1 MDPFTLITGT
11 VGLLDVCIR
20 VVGYLNNIRASAGK
34 VEQEIEA
41 LSLEINTL
49 LAVYHSLRD
58 FWTTKRKAIPSSRA
72 SEDDKIRIDSLWDG
86 VIANLNKCE
95 VTVGQLEKLLK
106 EIIGKDGSAK
116 VSGKIDGIR
125 KQLRKQS
132 KDSDFPQIRQR
143 LSNFQG
149 SLQLLLTALNL

>member
-11 VGLLDVCIR
+11 VGLLDVCMR
-20 VVGYLNNIRASAGK
+20 VVGYLNNVRVSAGK
-34 VEQEIEA
+34 VEAEIKA

-49 LAVYHSLRD
+49 LAVYHSLQD
-58 FWTTKRKAIPSSRA
+58 FWTTKHKANLGPRA
-72 SEDDKIRIDSLWDG
+72 SGEEEIRIDSLWNG
-86 VIANLNKCE
+86 VITNLKECQ
-95 VTVGQLEKLLK
+95 VTVGQLEELLK
-106 EIIGKDGSAK
+106 EIIGKDGDAK

-143 LSNFQG
+143 LSNLQG